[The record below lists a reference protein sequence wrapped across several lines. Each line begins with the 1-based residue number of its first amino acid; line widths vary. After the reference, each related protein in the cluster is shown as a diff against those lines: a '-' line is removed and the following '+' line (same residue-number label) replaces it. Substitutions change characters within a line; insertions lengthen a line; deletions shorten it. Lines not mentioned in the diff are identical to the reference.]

1 MLVLFNHSKNILLI
15 KPFMHKQKR
24 MIYSLKNNKKIFYS
38 INHPF
43 NHVNGF
49 NPLNNR
55 TKQILFGTFL

>member
-1 MLVLFNHSKNILLI
+1 MSVLFNHSQKILLI

-24 MIYSLKNNKKIFYS
+24 MIYSLEDNKKIVCS

-43 NHVNGF
+43 KHVNGF
-49 NPLNNR
+49 NLLNNR